1 MTHPGNCR
9 LCRLDAELQESHFM
23 PAALYP
29 KKRTITA
36 TTQMATMTNPNQIKD
51 YLLCRDCEGRFNGN
65 GESEVLRWLAPKA
78 SSKHPF
84 PLLDKIRGV
93 VPIRTEG
100 DLSIYSGTALGLE
113 MGKFAYFALS
123 VVWRGAVHQ
132 WTLPDGTL
140 TSALDLGPHE
150 EPVRRFLLGEGPF
163 PQDAAVTV
171 AVCTDTFT
179 REYWIA
185 PMVST
190 DYGCSSF
197 PILTLGA
204 VFRVWIGSRIPDH
217 IRRYCC
223 RSSPEQAIFGT
234 HCDDQTARV
243 LGGLAPL

>member
-1 MTHPGNCR
+1 
-9 LCRLDAELQESHFM
+9 M

-29 KKRTITA
+29 RKRTITA
-36 TTQMATMTNPNQIKD
+36 TTQAATMTNPNQVKD
-51 YLLCRDCEGRFNGN
+51 YLLCRDCEGKFNGN

-78 SSKHPF
+78 SRKHPF

-93 VPIRTEG
+93 VPIRTEA
-100 DLSIYSGTALGLE
+100 DLSIYSGAALGLE

-123 VVWRGAVHQ
+123 VVWRGAV
-132 WTLPDGTL
+132 TLPDGTL
-140 TSALDLGPHE
+140 TSPLDLGPHE
-150 EPVRRFLLGEGPF
+150 EPVRRFLLNEAPF
-163 PQDAAVTV
+163 PQEAAVTV

-197 PILTLGA
+197 RILTLGA
-204 VFRVWIGSRIPDH
+204 VFGVWIGSRIPH
-217 IRRYCC
+217 RIRRYCC